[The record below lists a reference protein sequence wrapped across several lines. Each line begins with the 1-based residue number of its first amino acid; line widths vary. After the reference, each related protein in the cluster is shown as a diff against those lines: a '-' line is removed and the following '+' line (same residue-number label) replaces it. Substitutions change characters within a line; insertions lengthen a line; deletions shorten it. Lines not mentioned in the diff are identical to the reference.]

1 MNRWARFKCAPLFL
15 ALALACTASG
25 CATNVPLYS
34 VSAVALETVFVV
46 PGDVNAPP
54 EYDGSSDFGVLFA
67 EYLAG
72 ALQAHG
78 ISALAVSRA
87 ATVPASA
94 RFVLTGNILEMDS
107 GSWNRRVWLGFGAG
121 RASVRTRITLKD
133 ATRQAVSYAR
143 IYKRGSI
150 TLHFEENILRR
161 ILGRIAKSV
170 ATNVAARIRRTNS
183 AVHLS
188 LRD

>member
-1 MNRWARFKCAPLFL
+1 MNRWARFQGASIL
-15 ALALACTASG
+15 ALAIACTASG
-25 CATNVPLYS
+25 CATNVPRYS
-34 VSAVALETVFVV
+34 VSPVALETVFVV
-46 PGDVNAPP
+46 PGDVNAPLD
-54 EYDGSSDFGVLFA
+54 YDGSSDFGVLFA

-72 ALQAHG
+72 ALQEHG
-78 ISALAVSRA
+78 ISAFAVSRGV
-87 ATVPASA
+87 TVPQSA

-133 ATRQAVSYAR
+133 ATRQAVSYKR

-170 ATNVAARIRRTNS
+170 ATNVSARIRRTNS
-183 AVHLS
+183 AVRLS